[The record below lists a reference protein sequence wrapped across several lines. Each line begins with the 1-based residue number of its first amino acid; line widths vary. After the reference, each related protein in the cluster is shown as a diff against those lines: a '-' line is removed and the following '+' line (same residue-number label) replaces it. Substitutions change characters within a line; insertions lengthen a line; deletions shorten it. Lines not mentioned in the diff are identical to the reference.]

1 MLIIGVQ
8 GVRHSL
14 AGETFR
20 TRVGGKSTRVRGNHV
35 ETVLVRAGW
44 MVVGRKGK
52 RRRNEGQSRV
62 RIEMKKEERPNL
74 VLVHGEK
81 NEQSKKIVIKVK
93 AVSDRYKQ
101 FGKVTIRI
109 RHWVVVS
116 RTYAK

>member
-44 MVVGRKGK
+44 MVVG
-52 RRRNEGQSRV
+52 RNEGQSRV